1 MIRKTLFKLLL
12 TAGLLPALAQQQ
24 SVSPY
29 SLFGNGWSQPQVN
42 AYQQF
47 LGGASAADRNPW
59 YLNPDQPAALSAIQ
73 YTTLDFGGQLTGV
86 VQSSDTNQQFNRTGG
101 FNNFGIA
108 VPLVK
113 GMGIS
118 ASLRPYTA
126 VGYDFQ
132 QSGTDSSFGDWI
144 QRYTGRGG
152 LNATTLTWA
161 WSPIKYVSVGAT
173 ARYLFGS
180 ADRST
185 KVYFTDGRFD
195 YAGKVERV
203 LVSDWR
209 WNAGAQL
216 ILPFRLNELI
226 AGVQY
231 EPTASLSAVQNYNWY
246 SFKTNSDGAE
256 IPLDTISAVNGSVGT
271 VALGGRQAVG
281 LRWATNRKNALL
293 PAWTISGHFERTRVS
308 DHRDFNALNS
318 GNYRGYAQSWI
329 VQASMVPTLLSTKK
343 KLSSYF
349 SQVQYVGS
357 FRRDH
362 FGLFVG
368 GSTDGT
374 AVRGWSGNLGM
385 AMPVGGRSFI
395 PGDVKVASV
404 HVGLNFGSI
413 GTVNN
418 GLVREQYLR
427 AAVGLTLNDQW
438 FMKAKFR

>member
-1 MIRKTLFKLLL
+1 MSKKTFLTTALLAAVL
-12 TAGLLPALAQQQ
+12 SLHAQQL

-29 SLFGNGWSQPQVN
+29 SLFGAGWAQPQAN

-59 YLNPDQPAALSAIQ
+59 YLNPDQPASLSAIK
-73 YTTLDFGGQLTGV
+73 YTTLDFGGQWSAIY
-86 VQSSDTNQQFNRTGG
+86 QSNGDQSLLNRTGG
-101 FNNFGIA
+101 FNAFGIA
-108 VPLVK
+108 VPLIK

-118 ASLRPYTA
+118 GSLRPYTV

-132 QSGTDSSFGDWI
+132 QSGKDSAFGDWI
-144 QRYTGRGG
+144 QKYVGRGG
-152 LNATTLTWA
+152 LSAAALTWS
-161 WSPIKYVSVGAT
+161 WSPIKYLSVGAT

-195 YAGKVERV
+195 FAGKVERV

-216 ILPFRLNELI
+216 ILPLGSNELV

-231 EPTASLSAVQNYNWY
+231 EPRAELAAIQNYNWY

-256 IPLDTISAVNGSVGT
+256 LPLDTITAVNGATGNI
-271 VALGGRQAVG
+271 AFGGRNAVG

-293 PAWTISGHFERTRVS
+293 PAWTLSGHYERTNVGE
-308 DHRDFNALNS
+308 HRDFNAVQS
-318 GNYRGYAQSWI
+318 GFYRGYSQTFIAQTS
-329 VQASMVPTLLSTKK
+329 VVPSLLITKR
-343 KLSSYF
+343 KLSGYF
-349 SQVQYVGS
+349 SQVQYVAS
-357 FRRDH
+357 LRHDR
-362 FGLFVG
+362 FGLFLG
-368 GSTDGT
+368 GQE
-374 AVRGWSGNLGM
+374 VRGWSGNLGM

-395 PGDVKVASV
+395 PGDVKVATV
-404 HVGLNFGSI
+404 HVGLNFGST
-413 GTVNN
+413 GSVNN